1 MGKQILVIDDEE
13 LLIKSF
19 SRLLEKAGYDVYTVK
34 NGVDAIV
41 ATQEEDFDLIISDV
55 RMPGENGVQTIREIQ
70 NLRLDNGKAAIPT
83 IFITGF
89 ADDEVE
95 KEAKT
100 LNPVAY
106 LYKPFDTI
114 HFLKMVSSAISK

>member
-34 NGVDAIV
+34 NGADAIV

-55 RMPGENGVQTIREIQ
+55 RMPGENGVQTIQKIQ
-70 NLRLDNGKAAIPT
+70 NLRLGNGKAAIPI

-95 KEAKT
+95 KEAKM
-100 LNPVAY
+100 LNPAAY

-114 HFLKMVSSAISK
+114 HFLKMVSSAISE